1 MRSPERAANLS
12 VRQSTSRIAGLSAA
26 EHEQLQRWFDE
37 LERPCAPSREVA
49 LVFLICNALSGY
61 MGIEAEI
68 LFPAFLST
76 VRNERVGRESAD
88 LA

>member
-1 MRSPERAANLS
+1 MVSLS

-26 EHEQLQRWFDE
+26 EHRQLQLWFDE
-37 LERPCAPSREVA
+37 LERPCARSREVA

-61 MGIEAEI
+61 MGIEADV

-76 VRNERVGRESAD
+76 VRHERAGRDLGGSA
-88 LA
+88 